1 MTEQIIHIAQINI
14 AAMRFPLDHAEMAPF
29 VAQLDSVNA
38 LADGAPG
45 FVWRLQ
51 DESGD
56 ATAIKAYAEENILI
70 SMSVRTGIEAL
81 FEFSYRTAHAEVLRA
96 RKQWFSN
103 MEAAS
108 LALWWLPAG
117 EIPTAGDGVARLEHL
132 RQNGASAQAFTF
144 KQRFEPPH
152 LESLASD

>member
-1 MTEQIIHIAQINI
+1 MTEQIFHIAQINI

-70 SMSVRTGIEAL
+70 NMSVMAIKL
-81 FEFSYRTAHAEVLRA
+81 L
-96 RKQWFSN
+96 
-103 MEAAS
+103 
-108 LALWWLPAG
+108 
-117 EIPTAGDGVARLEHL
+117 
-132 RQNGASAQAFTF
+132 
-144 KQRFEPPH
+144 
-152 LESLASD
+152 

>member
-1 MTEQIIHIAQINI
+1 MIEQIFHIAQINI

-38 LADGAPG
+38 LADGAPD

-70 SMSVRTGIEAL
+70 NMSVWTCIEAL

-96 RKQWFSN
+96 RKRWCSN
-103 MEAAS
+103 MDEAS
-108 LALWWLPAG
+108 LALWWVAAG
-117 EIPTAGDGVARLEHL
+117 EIPTVGDGVARLEHL
-132 RQNGASAQAFTF
+132 RRNGASAHAFTF
-144 KQRFEPPH
+144 KERFSPPH
-152 LESLASD
+152 LATQAAG